1 LPKTGGKIIIEIPD
15 YKSISAKN
23 SKSYWQ
29 GWHSPRHLSL
39 LTNKGFPFVSK
50 DKWEITTFAIRNP

>member
-15 YKSISAKN
+15 YKKSAKN

-39 LTNKGFPFVSK
+39 LTNKGFAFCFK
-50 DKWEITTFAIRNP
+50 RQMGN